1 MKSRPDPDVG
11 KGTFIHPLPTDG
23 SVQPLSELEVKAE
36 LLYNRIPFS
45 KILL

>member
-1 MKSRPDPDVG
+1 MLE